1 MKKYFFRSMIFS
13 GIAASLVTFQ
23 SCKDKD
29 GDLNLFSISDDIALG
44 KQVVEQLES
53 DPTIKVV
60 DSASHVAIYRYI
72 YGLRDSILV
81 NNALNYEQEFSWRIR
96 IIKDDTTLNAFCTP
110 GGYIYIYTALIKYL
124 ESEDQL
130 AGVMGHEMAHADKRH
145 STDALTRQYGLSTL
159 FDIVFGK
166 DKGQLIR
173 VASQIKELQY
183 SRKHETE
190 ADMMSVQWLYP
201 TAYNAKGA
209 AGFFQKLI
217 DQGQGSRT
225 PEWLSTHPSPDNRVQ
240 AISDKWLSLGGKV
253 GQTFTSRY
261 QSFITDIN
269 KL

>member
-1 MKKYFFRSMIFS
+1 MLKSIVKYTLAGLFVIT
-13 GIAASLVTFQ
+13 IASVS

-29 GDLNLFSISDDIALG
+29 GNINIFSISDDIALG
-44 KQVVEQLES
+44 QQVVTQFES
-53 DPTIKVV
+53 DPNIKIV
-60 DSASHVAIYRYI
+60 DSAANPGIYRYI
-72 YGLRDSILV
+72 YNLRDSILIH
-81 NNALNYEQEFSWRIR
+81 NELNYEREFAWRIR
-96 IIKDDTTLNAFCTP
+96 IIKDDSVLNAFCTP
-110 GGYIYIYTALIKYL
+110 GGYIYVYTALIRYL

-145 STDALTRQYGLSTL
+145 STDALTRQYGLSVL

-166 DKGQLIR
+166 DKGQLVR

-190 ADMMSVQWLYP
+190 ADMASVQWLYP
-201 TAYNAKGA
+201 TAYDARGA

-217 DQGQGSRT
+217 DQGQANRI

-240 AISDKWLSLGGKV
+240 AITDKWQELGGKA
-253 GQTFTSRY
+253 GQKFSTRY
-261 QSFITDIN
+261 QDFVNQIN